1 MKNKSPAVTQVE
13 RLTALWAF
21 SEAVLGGILHAFKI
35 PVTGLFLGSFA
46 VVFISLIFYYSQNP
60 RQILKSTFIVIL
72 VKFIVSPYSPV
83 TAYFAVLVQGLFGFL
98 FFYFKVFYKTS
109 AILLGITAV
118 TLSGVQKLI
127 IYTLLFGFTFWK
139 SINLFYQ
146 YLLGKFLSNP
156 GNLENI
162 DLSLWIILLY
172 LSIHIFVG
180 FFAGFIAGKLPGWIE
195 IYYEELKDKLYL
207 DSSAILKIPPKG
219 KKKAWWERKSTIVL
233 FLFFLAILVLSYT
246 NPEFGKNH
254 FTQVIIMIIRAFV
267 ILFLWLK
274 VLLPVINKLFKKYLK
289 DRENKYSEEVNEII
303 SQFPQFK
310 LIVSESWK
318 ISGSQKGLN
327 KLKYFFSIIFIFLL
341 KYEFE

>member
-46 VVFISLIFYYSQNP
+46 VVVISLIFYYSKNP
-60 RQILKSTFIVIL
+60 RQILKSTFIVVL
-72 VKFIVSPYSPV
+72 VKFIVSPYTPI
-83 TAYFAVLVQGLFGFL
+83 TAYFAVFVQGFLGFL
-98 FFYFKVFYKTS
+98 FFYFKVFYKTAS
-109 AILLGITAV
+109 ILLGITAV
-118 TLSGVQKLI
+118 TLSGIQKLI

-146 YLLGKFLSNP
+146 YLLDKFLSNP
-156 GNLENI
+156 GNLMNI
-162 DLSLWIILLY
+162 DLSLLIVSLY
-172 LSIHIFVG
+172 LSIHIIVG
-180 FFAGFIAGKLPGWIE
+180 FFAGFVAGKLPSWIE
-195 IYYEELKDKLYL
+195 TYYSELKDRLSL

-219 KKKAWWERKSTIVL
+219 KKKAWWERKSTIIL
-233 FLFFLAILVLSYT
+233 FLFFFAILLLSYT
-246 NPEFGKNH
+246 NPDLGKNH
-254 FTQVIIMIIRAFV
+254 FTQIIIMVIRAFF

-274 VLLPVINKLFKKYLK
+274 VLLPVINKLFKKYLE
-289 DRENKYSEEVNEII
+289 DRENKYSDEVHEII

-327 KLKYFFSIIFIFLL
+327 KLKCFFSIIFIFLL